1 VRRAV
6 LISILLL
13 SLSHPWGVSLAH
25 GVKYKILRTPPG
37 IEVRY
42 EDVRGSPMSY
52 AAVKVYPPDNPS
64 LPFQEGYT
72 DRNGRFAFLPDKPG
86 VWKVEVNDGM
96 GHAVEVEIEVDEEFK
111 TTGDSGADGRRL
123 GVWRG
128 ILTGVGIIWGLM
140 GTIFYISVRRR
151 NRGEGGSEGK
161 TC

>member
-1 VRRAV
+1 MRRAV

-13 SLSHPWGVSLAH
+13 FYPCETCLAH
-25 GVKYKILRTPPG
+25 GVKYKILGSPPG

-42 EDVRGSPMSY
+42 EDVRGTPMSY

-72 DRNGRFAFLPDKPG
+72 DRNGRFVFLPDKPG

-161 TC
+161 AC